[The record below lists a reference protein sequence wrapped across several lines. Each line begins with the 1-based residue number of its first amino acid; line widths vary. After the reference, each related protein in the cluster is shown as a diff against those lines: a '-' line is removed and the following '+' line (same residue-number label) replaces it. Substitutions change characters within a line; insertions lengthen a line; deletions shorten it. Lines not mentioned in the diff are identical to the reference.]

1 MRWFKDTRGK
11 SFFDIVP
18 EMDWQ
23 IDVTISYPGTVRAFH
38 HHYHKIEWM
47 FVVVGEFKF
56 VLTNP
61 DEIIY
66 LSQGE
71 CIKINPGRWHGY
83 QALAEQP
90 GIVIEIATAKHDLAN
105 PDDQRKPWNE
115 FDDWEKER
123 K

>member
-1 MRWFKDTRGK
+1 MRIFKDTRGK
-11 SFFDIVP
+11 SWFDIVP

-23 IDVTISYPGTVRAFH
+23 VDVTVSYPGTVRAFH
-38 HHYHKIEWM
+38 HHYGKTEWM

-56 VLTNP
+56 VLTDP
-61 DEIIY
+61 DETVF

-71 CIKINPGRWHGY
+71 VVRIDPERWHGY
-83 QALAEQP
+83 QALGDQP
-90 GIVIEIATAKHDLAN
+90 GIMMEISTAKHDLAN
-105 PDDQRKPWNE
+105 PDDQRKPWDT